1 MQHPI
6 PAATAT
12 ATASWQ
18 LQLAAKDSCMSGH
31 KDGGEM
37 RLMGGGAE
45 AGKGLAG
52 TTHLRQMLSVDPEDN
67 SACMK
72 APGRVQAQ
80 QLA

>member
-1 MQHPI
+1 
-6 PAATAT
+6 
-12 ATASWQ
+12 
-18 LQLAAKDSCMSGH
+18 MSGH

-37 RLMGGGAE
+37 RLMGGGGE